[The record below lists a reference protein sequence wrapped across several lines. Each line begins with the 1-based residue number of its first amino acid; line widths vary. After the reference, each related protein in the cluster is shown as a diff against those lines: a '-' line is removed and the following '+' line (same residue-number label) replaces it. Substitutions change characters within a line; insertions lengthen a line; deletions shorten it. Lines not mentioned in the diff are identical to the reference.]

1 MTNTT
6 TDRALDLAK
15 FIAEGSADIATDD
28 IIQVAIEKFGDLNRE
43 QFSRGLVIGE
53 EMLNARAAEHH
64 AEADAMRAE
73 LARREARDVI
83 AGLVDKT
90 YDSVNDKAAAMRASA
105 ARMNIT
111 PTILRGLAESADLLV
126 RSCILDIEI
135 SDDGDNDDDDGLTLP
150 LGTTKKLVPS
160 MAVTA
165 RALRD
170 FAELLEAIGKTEEEK
185 AA

>member
-135 SDDGDNDDDDGLTLP
+135 TLP